1 MKLDYYELFECF
13 SPEALAP
20 REKPPFYDCI
30 RDFATTLDAQSFTN
44 FFNARFKWHW
54 YPVGTVRLSSFPTNG
69 DLVEALNE
77 KQTLAAIGYAASMCA
92 QENGKRFISALGL
105 LSLLCQSIKQEQP
118 VPALTQSFMAIRELV
133 TRNAI
138 DVNISFWF
146 SKVALYQINTG
157 VVPDGYGGTFD
168 RAGLNAPTDDSTTPL
183 HRAARD
189 GHRDVSELLIAEG
202 ADVNAKIEDGR
213 TPLDRAEETNN
224 KETAYLLRKH
234 GGKTGAELKAEG
246 N

>member
-1 MKLDYYELFECF
+1 
-13 SPEALAP
+13 
-20 REKPPFYDCI
+20 
-30 RDFATTLDAQSFTN
+30 
-44 FFNARFKWHW
+44 
-54 YPVGTVRLSSFPTNG
+54 
-69 DLVEALNE
+69 
-77 KQTLAAIGYAASMCA
+77 
-92 QENGKRFISALGL
+92 
-105 LSLLCQSIKQEQP
+105 
-118 VPALTQSFMAIRELV
+118 MAIRELV

-189 GHRDVSELLIAEG
+189 GHRDVAELLIAEG
-202 ADVNAKIEDGR
+202 ADVNAKSIDGK
-213 TPLDRAEETNN
+213 TPLDVAIMRSHTEIAD
-224 KETAYLLRKH
+224 LLRKH
-234 GGKTGAELKAEG
+234 GGKTGEELKAEG

>member
-1 MKLDYYELFECF
+1 MKLDYYQLFECF

-54 YPVGTVRLSSFPTNG
+54 YPVGTVRLCSFPTNG
-69 DLVEALNE
+69 DLVKALNE

-202 ADVNAKIEDGR
+202 ADVNAMDGGQQ
-213 TPLDRAEETNN
+213 TPLDWAKIVGHTL
-224 KETAYLLRKH
+224 ADLLRKH
-234 GGKTGAELKAEG
+234 GGKTKKELEAAGK
-246 N
+246 

>member
-1 MKLDYYELFECF
+1 MKLDYYELFVCF

-20 REKPPFYDCI
+20 CEKPPFYDCI

-54 YPVGTVRLSSFPTNG
+54 YPVGTVGLSSFSTNG

-77 KQTLAAIGYAASMCA
+77 KQTLAAIGYAASMCT

-118 VPALTQSFMAIRELV
+118 VLALTQSFMAIRELV

-138 DVNISFWF
+138 DENIRFWF
-146 SKVALYQINTG
+146 SNVALYQINTG
-157 VVPDGYGGTFD
+157 VVPYGYGGTFD
-168 RAGLNAPTDDSTTPL
+168 RAGLKAPTDDSTTPL
-183 HRAARD
+183 HLAARD
-189 GHRDVSELLIAEG
+189 GHKDVAELLIAEG
-202 ADVNAKIEDGR
+202 ADVNAMDGGQQ
-213 TPLDRAEETNN
+213 TPLDWAKIVGHTL
-224 KETAYLLRKH
+224 ADLLRKH
-234 GGKTGAELKAEG
+234 GAKTGEELKAEG
-246 N
+246 K